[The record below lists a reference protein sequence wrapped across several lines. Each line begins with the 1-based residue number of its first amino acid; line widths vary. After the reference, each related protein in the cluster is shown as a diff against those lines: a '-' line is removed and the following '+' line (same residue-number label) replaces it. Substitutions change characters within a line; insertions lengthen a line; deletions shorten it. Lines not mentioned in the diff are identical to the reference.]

1 MRKTRLKRTDELL
14 RETIA
19 ELILTRL
26 GDPRVGFVSVTGVR
40 ISPELDTARVFVTV
54 LGNPEERQTAM
65 KGLQSAAPYLQSEL
79 HKRVRLRRTP
89 KLRFIYD
96 ESVDRGFRIESAL
109 REAKETE
116 RTDAGMEPGPPI
128 EQPGPLKE
136 QDGRPDEQ
144 DENDDR
150 VG

>member
-26 GDPRVGFVSVTGVR
+26 GDPRVGFVSVTGVK

-54 LGNPEERQTAM
+54 LGNPAERETAM

-89 KLRFIYD
+89 KLRFW
-96 ESVDRGFRIESAL
+96 SAPVFCSPFSHQLPNRSL
-109 REAKETE
+109 RTCWLWQYRHPFA
-116 RTDAGMEPGPPI
+116 
-128 EQPGPLKE
+128 
-136 QDGRPDEQ
+136 
-144 DENDDR
+144 
-150 VG
+150 

>member
-1 MRKTRLKRTDELL
+1 VRKTRLKRTDELL

-19 ELILTRL
+19 ELIVTRV
-26 GDPRVGFVSVTGVR
+26 GDPRIGFVSVTGVK

-54 LGNPEERQTAM
+54 LGNPAERETAM

-96 ESVDRGFRIESAL
+96 ESVDRGFRIDSAL
-109 REAKETE
+109 REAKSG
-116 RTDAGMEPGPPI
+116 DAPGPDPRSDDDDDA
-128 EQPGPLKE
+128 PAHDDPL
-136 QDGRPDEQ
+136 RHDE
-144 DENDDR
+144 DEDDDPR
-150 VG
+150 R

>member
-19 ELILTRL
+19 ELIVTRI
-26 GDPRVGFVSVTGVR
+26 GDPRVGFVSVTGVQ
-40 ISPELDTARVFVTV
+40 ISPELDTARVYVTV
-54 LGNPEERQTAM
+54 LGNPSERETAM

-96 ESVDRGFRIESAL
+96 ESVDRGFRIDSEL
-109 REAKETE
+109 RQAKTG
-116 RTDAGMEPGPPI
+116 DAPGV
-128 EQPGPLKE
+128 
-136 QDGRPDEQ
+136 DARSDD
-144 DENDDR
+144 DENVPAHDDPPRNDEDEDDDR
-150 VG
+150 GR